1 MEEQTKLITLENLQ
15 QYHTLSLQETQNSI
29 TESEEAQ
36 KVYVDSSIEAAK
48 EWAQEEDNDILS
60 QAKEYADNSVNSL
73 NIKGGEGEGSI
84 QQTTGNASGANS
96 SALGHSTIASG
107 SASHAEGEGAL
118 ATGNYTH
125 AEGYQTQAV
134 GTGSHAEGGS
144 TYAQGEYSHAEGY
157 EVIANG
163 NYEHAQGKYNVIQS
177 GDSVNRYADV
187 VGNGT
192 DANNRSNA
200 YTLDWEGNAWF
211 AGDIKTGGTSY
222 DDAESLIKASDITF
236 DRASEKASILRFK
249 VSGEIVGEIPAPE
262 VQFNGATTFVS
273 KEIKSYYTELGLV
286 PETVNGFAFGSSG
299 DISGGD
305 INYFTEEN
313 GPYMVLT
320 NRDIINPTTLYGGNV
335 IILKDIL
342 PSEEPSLE
350 LLTIQLDGSTVG
362 TYNGSAETTI
372 NIEAAS
378 KEYVQEL
385 VSSLTGA
392 SFEVVDELPIEGIKS
407 NTIYLVPAQGS
418 GIDNIYNEY
427 IYVSEQWELIGSTAI
442 DLTNYATKDYVD
454 EQAVQTYMVNLGDL
468 SQATKDITDEESLT
482 AIKNYF
488 ETVLSGGK
496 ANLVAK
502 QEVTSSIS
510 FTLEPIAVREMVNTV
525 DGTTVY
531 GRQFLFATIENFGTI
546 QPEDSST
553 ADAILINM
561 ALSYAP
567 TEDTVLAYYI
577 LDTLMAPYLA
587 TNKNYSTPYVP
598 LYDGSP
604 ATKKYVDDAIANIPS
619 SENTVSLD
627 GAQTI
632 TGVKTFE
639 ALPESSVAPTTDNQF
654 ANKAYVDNSIPFK
667 VLPQLNNGNYWELA
681 DIGIGYFYSDRIDLR
696 IYSAAGSS
704 AVDYYYNAYL
714 FITEVGRYRYITI
727 RYSDSFGDPMVA
739 YGSSDS
745 QRDWLGEWITPLT
758 VISGNNVLTLNRAQS
773 ISGLKTFA
781 TLPVSSVVPTTN
793 NQLVNKAYVD
803 GLVSTISTLSFQVV
817 TELPTTDIQTNV
829 IYLVPSTTSSEQNI
843 YDEYIY
849 INNAWEKI
857 GSTAIDTSNYLA
869 KDNTSAYTPTGD
881 YNPATKKYVDDL
893 FGQYTAQIM
902 ARLETLTNPSNYD
915 EELSKLTGGGAEI

>member
-29 TESEEAQ
+29 TESEETQ
-36 KVYVDSSIEAAK
+36 KVYVDNSIEAAK
-48 EWAQEEDNDILS
+48 EWAQEEDNNILS
-60 QAKEYADNSVNSL
+60 QTKTYADNSINGL
-73 NIKGGEGEGSI
+73 NIKGGEGEGSV
-84 QQTTGNASGANS
+84 QQTSGNASGANS

-107 SASHAEGEGAL
+107 ASSHAEGEGAL

-163 NYEHAQGKYNVIQS
+163 NYEHAQGKYNVIQT
-177 GDSVNRYADV
+177 GDNINRYADV

-305 INYFTEEN
+305 INYFTKEN

-362 TYNGSAETTI
+362 TYDGSSETTI

-385 VSSLTGA
+385 ISTVTSA
-392 SFEVVDELPIEGIKS
+392 SFEVVDELPIEGIKT
-407 NTIYLVPAQGS
+407 NTIYLVPSQSS
-418 GIDNIYNEY
+418 GLNNVYDEWVY
-427 IYVSEQWELIGSTAI
+427 ISNNWELIGTTAI
-442 DLTNYATKDYVD
+442 DLSNYLAKDN
-454 EQAVQTYMVNLGDL
+454 T
-468 SQATKDITDEESLT
+468 T
-482 AIKNYF
+482 A
-488 ETVLSGGK
+488 
-496 ANLVAK
+496 
-502 QEVTSSIS
+502 
-510 FTLEPIAVREMVNTV
+510 
-525 DGTTVY
+525 
-531 GRQFLFATIENFGTI
+531 
-546 QPEDSST
+546 
-553 ADAILINM
+553 
-561 ALSYAP
+561 YAP
-567 TEDTVLAYYI
+567 TSDY
-577 LDTLMAPYLA
+577 
-587 TNKNYSTPYVP
+587 N
-598 LYDGSP
+598 P
-604 ATKKYVDDAIANIPS
+604 ATKQYVD
-619 SENTVSLD
+619 
-627 GAQTI
+627 
-632 TGVKTFE
+632 
-639 ALPESSVAPTTDNQF
+639 SSVTNQ
-654 ANKAYVDNSIPFK
+654 AT
-667 VLPQLNNGNYWELA
+667 
-681 DIGIGYFYSDRIDLR
+681 IDE
-696 IYSAAGSS
+696 
-704 AVDYYYNAYL
+704 
-714 FITEVGRYRYITI
+714 T
-727 RYSDSFGDPMVA
+727 
-739 YGSSDS
+739 
-745 QRDWLGEWITPLT
+745 
-758 VISGNNVLTLNRAQS
+758 

-781 TLPVSSVVPTTN
+781 TLPESSVVPTEDSQLVNKIYVDESIPFKVLPELNNGKYWGLADIGFGYFYSDRIALQIYSAAGSSAVVYYSNVYLFIRDAGRYRYITMKYPASNGVPVVAYSTSDSQRDWLDNWISPLTVIWGDDVLTLDEEQDISGLKTFTTLPESSVVPTTN

-829 IYLVPSTTSSEQNI
+829 IYLVPSTTSSEQNV

-857 GSTAIDTSNYLA
+857 GTTAIDTSNYLA
-869 KDNTSAYTPTGD
+869 KDNTLAYAPTGD